1 MRYLRKSDV
10 DQPQEIATHTI
21 APPAPLNFKNPE
33 EWPKWIRRFE
43 RYRISTELNEKDEV
57 LQINIMIYCIGD
69 EADAIFKSFTFAE
82 RDEKKYA
89 KVKEKFDQHFIIKRN
104 VIFERAKFNM
114 RLKQEPREPVVAFI
128 TDLYCLSEHC
138 EFGRFA
144 QSDET
149 LNQIKLWNGNSRF
162 MEDIST

>member
-1 MRYLRKSDV
+1 
-10 DQPQEIATHTI
+10 
-21 APPAPLNFKNPE
+21 
-33 EWPKWIRRFE
+33 
-43 RYRISTELNEKDEV
+43 
-57 LQINIMIYCIGD
+57 MIYCIGD
-69 EADAIFKSFTFAE
+69 EADAIVKSFTFAE

-89 KVKEKFDQHFIIKRN
+89 KVREKFDQHFIIKRN

-128 TDLYCLSEHC
+128 TDLYCLFEHC

-149 LNQIKLWNGNSRF
+149 FNYGMLIYVEEGQKLHEGPQLLRSHGAQEQVEVMAHKNKSRW
-162 MEDIST
+162 II

>member
-1 MRYLRKSDV
+1 MAQMDTALRAISHI
-10 DQPQEIATHTI
+10 DQ
-21 APPAPLNFKNPE
+21 
-33 EWPKWIRRFE
+33 
-43 RYRISTELNEKDEV
+43 LNEKDEV

-69 EADAIFKSFTFAE
+69 EADAIVKSFTFAE

-128 TDLYCLSEHC
+128 TDLYCLFEHC

-149 LNQIKLWNGNSRF
+149 FNYGMVILDLWRTSTPEDYFFFSSLN
-162 MEDIST
+162 EA